1 MGRYQYAY
9 LSRDSCLCNWATIPA
24 KIGKPRLGIAT
35 TNRGAGVAWQI
46 EIEPSMQPI
55 SALPDRESSVVAIS
69 CNPQS
74 EKQVRTL
81 EPNVGKAMLAAMPRL
96 RAFAISLC
104 RNGDY
109 ADDLVQDTLLRACA
123 NIMSFTPGTNML
135 AWLCTIMKNHFFSEC
150 RRRRRPLEAI
160 EDHVDSVASKPA
172 QVAHAEYNELC
183 AALEKLEPKQREV
196 LIMIGASGLSYDEA
210 AKICGCPT
218 GTIKSRVNRARAEL
232 AQLLSIEGPDDF
244 EEDRVMSHVGTVQR

>member
-1 MGRYQYAY
+1 
-9 LSRDSCLCNWATIPA
+9 
-24 KIGKPRLGIAT
+24 
-35 TNRGAGVAWQI
+35 
-46 EIEPSMQPI
+46 MQPV
-55 SALPDRESSVVAIS
+55 STPSERESSAVSIS
-69 CNPQS
+69 RGTPTEQ
-74 EKQVRTL
+74 QVRAL
-81 EPNVGKAMLAAMPRL
+81 ESTVGTAMLAAMPRL

-123 NIMSFTPGTNML
+123 NTMSFTPGTNML

-150 RRRRRPLEAI
+150 RRRRRPFEAI
-160 EDHVDSVASKPA
+160 EDHTDSVASKPA
-172 QVAHAEYNELC
+172 QVSHAEYNELC
-183 AALEKLEPKQREV
+183 AALEKLEPRQREV

-244 EEDRVMSHVGTVQR
+244 EEDRVIAAVVARGDRAAMRA

>member
-1 MGRYQYAY
+1 
-9 LSRDSCLCNWATIPA
+9 
-24 KIGKPRLGIAT
+24 
-35 TNRGAGVAWQI
+35 
-46 EIEPSMQPI
+46 MQPI
-55 SALPDRESSVVAIS
+55 STTFDRESKAAPASRNRPS
-69 CNPQS
+69 D
-74 EKQVRTL
+74 KQVRTL
-81 EPNVGKAMLAAMPRL
+81 EPTVGPALLAAMPRL

-104 RNGDY
+104 RNGDH

-150 RRRRRPLEAI
+150 RRRRKPFESI
-160 EDHVDSVASKPA
+160 EDHADSVVSKPA
-172 QVAHAEYNELC
+172 QVAHAECNELWT
-183 AALEKLEPKQREV
+183 ALDKLEPRQREV

-232 AQLLSIEGPDDF
+232 CNSCRSRARKISKKIASSPPLSPAETAW
-244 EEDRVMSHVGTVQR
+244 R

>member
-1 MGRYQYAY
+1 
-9 LSRDSCLCNWATIPA
+9 
-24 KIGKPRLGIAT
+24 
-35 TNRGAGVAWQI
+35 
-46 EIEPSMQPI
+46 MQPI
-55 SALPDRESSVVAIS
+55 STTFDRESKAPAASRNRPS
-69 CNPQS
+69 D
-74 EKQVRTL
+74 KQVRTL
-81 EPNVGKAMLAAMPRL
+81 EPTVGPAMLAAMPRL

-104 RNGDY
+104 RNGDH

-150 RRRRRPLEAI
+150 RRRRKPFESI
-160 EDHVDSVASKPA
+160 EEHADSVVSKPA
-172 QVAHAEYNELC
+172 QVAHAECNELWT
-183 AALEKLEPKQREV
+183 ALDKLEPRQREV

-232 AQLLSIEGPDDF
+232 AQLLSIEGPEDF
-244 EEDRVMSHVGTVQR
+244 EEDRVIAAVVAGGDRVVRA

>member
-1 MGRYQYAY
+1 
-9 LSRDSCLCNWATIPA
+9 
-24 KIGKPRLGIAT
+24 
-35 TNRGAGVAWQI
+35 
-46 EIEPSMQPI
+46 MQPI
-55 SALPDRESSVVAIS
+55 STTFDRESKAPAASRNRPS
-69 CNPQS
+69 D
-74 EKQVRTL
+74 KQVRTL
-81 EPNVGKAMLAAMPRL
+81 EPTVGPAMLAAMPRL

-104 RNGDY
+104 RNGDH

-150 RRRRRPLEAI
+150 RRRRKPFESI
-160 EDHVDSVASKPA
+160 EDHADSVVSKPA
-172 QVAHAEYNELC
+172 QFAHAECDELWT
-183 AALEKLEPKQREV
+183 ALDKLEPRQREV

-232 AQLLSIEGPDDF
+232 CNSCRSRARKISKKIASSPPLSPAETAW
-244 EEDRVMSHVGTVQR
+244 R

>member
-1 MGRYQYAY
+1 
-9 LSRDSCLCNWATIPA
+9 
-24 KIGKPRLGIAT
+24 
-35 TNRGAGVAWQI
+35 
-46 EIEPSMQPI
+46 
-55 SALPDRESSVVAIS
+55 
-69 CNPQS
+69 
-74 EKQVRTL
+74 
-81 EPNVGKAMLAAMPRL
+81 MLAAMPRL

-104 RNGDY
+104 RNGDH

-150 RRRRRPLEAI
+150 RRRRKPFESI
-160 EDHVDSVASKPA
+160 EDHADSVVSKPA
-172 QVAHAEYNELC
+172 QFAHAECDELWT
-183 AALEKLEPKQREV
+183 ALDKLEPRQREV

-232 AQLLSIEGPDDF
+232 CNSCRSRARKISKKIASSPPLSPAETAW
-244 EEDRVMSHVGTVQR
+244 R

>member
-1 MGRYQYAY
+1 
-9 LSRDSCLCNWATIPA
+9 
-24 KIGKPRLGIAT
+24 
-35 TNRGAGVAWQI
+35 
-46 EIEPSMQPI
+46 
-55 SALPDRESSVVAIS
+55 
-69 CNPQS
+69 
-74 EKQVRTL
+74 
-81 EPNVGKAMLAAMPRL
+81 MLAAMPRL

-104 RNGDY
+104 RNGDH

-150 RRRRRPLEAI
+150 RRRRKPFESI
-160 EDHVDSVASKPA
+160 EDHADSVVSKPA
-172 QVAHAEYNELC
+172 QFAHAECDELWT
-183 AALEKLEPKQREV
+183 ALDKLEPRQREV

-232 AQLLSIEGPDDF
+232 AQLLSIEGPEDF
-244 EEDRVMSHVGTVQR
+244 EEDRVIAAVVAGGDRVAMRA

>member
-1 MGRYQYAY
+1 
-9 LSRDSCLCNWATIPA
+9 
-24 KIGKPRLGIAT
+24 
-35 TNRGAGVAWQI
+35 
-46 EIEPSMQPI
+46 MQPI
-55 SALPDRESSVVAIS
+55 STTFDRESKAPAASRNRPS
-69 CNPQS
+69 D
-74 EKQVRTL
+74 KQVRTL
-81 EPNVGKAMLAAMPRL
+81 EPTVGPAMLAAMPRL

-104 RNGDY
+104 RNGDH

-150 RRRRRPLEAI
+150 RRRRKPFESI
-160 EDHVDSVASKPA
+160 EDHADSVVSKPA
-172 QVAHAEYNELC
+172 QVAHAECNELWT
-183 AALEKLEPKQREV
+183 ALDKLEPRQREV

-232 AQLLSIEGPDDF
+232 CNSCRSRARKISKKIASSPPLSPAETAW
-244 EEDRVMSHVGTVQR
+244 R

>member
-1 MGRYQYAY
+1 
-9 LSRDSCLCNWATIPA
+9 
-24 KIGKPRLGIAT
+24 
-35 TNRGAGVAWQI
+35 
-46 EIEPSMQPI
+46 
-55 SALPDRESSVVAIS
+55 
-69 CNPQS
+69 
-74 EKQVRTL
+74 
-81 EPNVGKAMLAAMPRL
+81 MLAAMPRL

-104 RNGDY
+104 RNGDH

-150 RRRRRPLEAI
+150 RRRRKPFEVHRGARRQRRLEAC
-160 EDHVDSVASKPA
+160 ASRA
-172 QVAHAEYNELC
+172 CGMQR
-183 AALEKLEPKQREV
+183 ALEALDKLEPRQREV

-232 AQLLSIEGPDDF
+232 AQLLSIEGPEDF
-244 EEDRVMSHVGTVQR
+244 EEDRVIAAVIASGDRVAMRA

>member
-1 MGRYQYAY
+1 
-9 LSRDSCLCNWATIPA
+9 
-24 KIGKPRLGIAT
+24 
-35 TNRGAGVAWQI
+35 
-46 EIEPSMQPI
+46 MQPI
-55 SALPDRESSVVAIS
+55 STTFDRGSKAPAASRNRPS
-69 CNPQS
+69 D
-74 EKQVRTL
+74 KQVRTL
-81 EPNVGKAMLAAMPRL
+81 EPTVGPAMLAAMPRL

-104 RNGDY
+104 RNGDH

-150 RRRRRPLEAI
+150 RRRRKPFESI
-160 EDHVDSVASKPA
+160 EDHADSVVSKPA
-172 QVAHAEYNELC
+172 QVAHAECNELWT
-183 AALEKLEPKQREV
+183 ALDKLEPRQREV

-232 AQLLSIEGPDDF
+232 AQLLSIEGPEDF
-244 EEDRVMSHVGTVQR
+244 EEDRVIAAVVAGGDRVVRA

>member
-1 MGRYQYAY
+1 
-9 LSRDSCLCNWATIPA
+9 
-24 KIGKPRLGIAT
+24 
-35 TNRGAGVAWQI
+35 
-46 EIEPSMQPI
+46 MQPI
-55 SALPDRESSVVAIS
+55 STTFDRESKAPAASRNRPS
-69 CNPQS
+69 D
-74 EKQVRTL
+74 KQVRTL
-81 EPNVGKAMLAAMPRL
+81 EPTVGPAMLAAMPRL

-104 RNGDY
+104 RNGDH

-150 RRRRRPLEAI
+150 RRRRKPFESI
-160 EDHVDSVASKPA
+160 EDHADSVVSKPA
-172 QVAHAEYNELC
+172 QFAHAECDELWT
-183 AALEKLEPKQREV
+183 ALDKLEPRQREV

-232 AQLLSIEGPDDF
+232 AQLLSIEGPEDF
-244 EEDRVMSHVGTVQR
+244 EEDRVIAAVVAGGDRVAMRA